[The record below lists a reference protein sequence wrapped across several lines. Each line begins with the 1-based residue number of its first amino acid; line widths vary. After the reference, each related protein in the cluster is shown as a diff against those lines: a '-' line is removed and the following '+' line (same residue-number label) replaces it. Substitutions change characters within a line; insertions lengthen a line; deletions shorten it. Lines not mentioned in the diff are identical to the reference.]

1 MNEKMSNVVSNS
13 MDFMSSHILTRFTM
27 ACTPSTIS
35 FGACNEDGIFS
46 KKCKTPILFSQNKNI
61 MLSNDFKSS

>member
-1 MNEKMSNVVSNS
+1 MKEKMGNVVSKS

-27 ACTPSTIS
+27 ACTPFTIS

-46 KKCKTPILFSQNKNI
+46 KK
-61 MLSNDFKSS
+61 